1 MNELQVETLKLSP
14 AVIEFNHK
22 DIEKEL
28 QENLAKYEGLTF
40 TSDATSEIR
49 STLAEL
55 RKGKKAVDDYR
66 KAVKKE
72 LNEPVKEFES
82 KCKELD
88 RYFEDVITPLDSQLK
103 TFVERE
109 RAEKLAKLEDAK
121 KEYISIH
128 GLNDEYVERIEI
140 EDRFL
145 TKSVSLKVASES
157 IEFQVKNLKME
168 QDKLESDKEVITT
181 TIKLVN
187 AENDMSFSIDAY
199 LRLLE
204 FDSVDYIKKQIEND
218 VKKEVSRREEQAKA
232 EQERKEKE
240 EKERAERERIEK
252 KRVEEAERERVEK
265 EQQEKEVVAQEK
277 NEEPIAEDEP
287 YIQVIAN
294 ENGEIIGVP
303 TEDIE
308 KDPFESMDDPFA
320 SEEVVKIYEVV
331 GTDEEHEALEMYLN
345 RIGLEWNV
353 NE

>member
-88 RYFEDVITPLDSQLK
+88 RYFDDVITPLDSQLK

-109 RAEKLAKLEDAK
+109 RAEKLAKLEGAK
-121 KEYISIH
+121 NEYISIH
-128 GLNDEYVERIEI
+128 GLNDEYVDRVEI

-181 TIKLVN
+181 TIKLAN
-187 AENDMSFSIDAY
+187 AENDMNFSIDAY

-218 VKKEVSRREEQAKA
+218 VQKEVSRREEQAKA
-232 EQERKEKE
+232 EQLRKEKE
-240 EKERAERERIEK
+240 EQERKELEDRLATKNQKELEEQKAVDDMEEEVMNSMADAIAGASEPSIEAITK
-252 KRVEEAERERVEK
+252 D
-265 EQQEKEVVAQEK
+265 
-277 NEEPIAEDEP
+277 NEEF
-287 YIQVIAN
+287 
-294 ENGEIIGVP
+294 IGVP
-303 TEDIE
+303 FED
-308 KDPFESMDDPFA
+308 FEHMDDPFS
-320 SEEVVKIYEVV
+320 SEEVVKNYEVV
-331 GTDEEHEALEMYLN
+331 GTDEEHEALEKYLN
-345 RIGLEWNV
+345 RIGLEWTILG
-353 NE
+353 